1 MTMRKMNTKSSY
13 NRQFG
18 ERPKDE
24 EAYTI
29 VKKKRLSEL
38 DFASILKPVQCAMI
52 EKWIAGD
59 SEEEFTARVFFTLR
73 DMYTIV
79 RGKTMFGTTN
89 RDLYVDAPKYAGAQ
103 PPRFDLFEKNQNA
116 SMRKTNT
123 NAALDAKKRLAESQK
138 GIKVPTSMQLLSQFK
153 FDPLMDPKATR
164 HEDLYGDRDL
174 IYYLNPRDP
183 NFTHYTG

>member
-18 ERPKDE
+18 ERPKEE

-38 DFASILKPVQCAMI
+38 DFASILKPTSCAMI
-52 EKWIAGD
+52 EKWIAGG

-79 RGKTMFGTTN
+79 RGKTTFSTTN
-89 RDLYVDAPKYAGAQ
+89 RDLFVDAPRYAGAQ
-103 PPRFDLFEKNQNA
+103 PPRFDLFSKNQNA
-116 SMRKTNT
+116 TMRKTST
-123 NAALDAKKRLAESQK
+123 NMAIEAKRMMAESQK
-138 GIKVPTSMQLLSQFK
+138 GI
-153 FDPLMDPKATR
+153 
-164 HEDLYGDRDL
+164 
-174 IYYLNPRDP
+174 
-183 NFTHYTG
+183 